1 MIFYYRYVESK
12 PLFHMFGEQPDPALL
27 AKLMAN
33 SEESQEV
40 TVKKS

>member
-1 MIFYYRYVESK
+1 
-12 PLFHMFGEQPDPALL
+12 MFGEQPDPALL